1 MNVATVVGSLLM
13 IFKLALLL
21 VILFIIAKYIRCMFR
36 QPGSTIAVSFVLIAS
51 CFLFYKAIERKHRL
65 SAVPSELGVKTI
77 IYGEEI
83 IGGFGPGGN
92 ETGLIV
98 YKLPDVAAD
107 KLSKDGVSYLNGF
120 SYTGKP
126 AYSHGTYYKWE
137 ETPISSRWNWPVQ
150 LEQSFERTKPPLI
163 SDYLGT
169 YGFSIY
175 VDPEIE
181 RTIDNTISIPGSYFS
196 FGRTGVIIISPK
208 EKIVIYA
215 YAG

>member
-1 MNVATVVGSLLM
+1 MNVAAVVGALLM
-13 IFKLALLL
+13 IALLL
-21 VILFIIAKYIRCMFR
+21 VILFIIAKYMRCLFR
-36 QPGSTIAVSFVLIAS
+36 QPRSTITVSFVLVAS
-51 CFLFYKAIERKHRL
+51 CFLFYKAIEREHRL
-65 SAVPSELGVKTI
+65 SAVPLELGVKTI

-98 YKLPDVAAD
+98 YELPDIAAD
-107 KLSKDGVSYLNGF
+107 KLSKHGVPYLNGF
-120 SYTGKP
+120 SYTGKA

-137 ETPISSRWNWPVQ
+137 ETPISSRWDWSVQ
-150 LEQSFERTKPPLI
+150 LKQPIEQTKSPLI

-169 YGFSIY
+169 YGFSID

-181 RTIDNTISIPGSYFS
+181 RTVDNTISVPGSYFS